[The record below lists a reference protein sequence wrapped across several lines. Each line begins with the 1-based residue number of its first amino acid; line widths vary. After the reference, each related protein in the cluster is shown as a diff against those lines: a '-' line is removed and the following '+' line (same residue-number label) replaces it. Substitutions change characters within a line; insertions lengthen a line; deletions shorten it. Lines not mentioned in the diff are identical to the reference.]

1 MSLCVFATKHDDKRV
16 ASTEDV
22 PEVLVPYS
30 QALPTGITMNLSGQF
45 VIDPKTKQLISAIAV
60 K

>member
-1 MSLCVFATKHDDKRV
+1 MSLSVFATKHDDKRV

-30 QALPTGITMNLSGQF
+30 HALPAGITMNLSGQF
-45 VIDPKTKQLISAIAV
+45 VIDPKTKQPISAIAV